1 MENGTAEEKDENKK
15 VAKEKSENERLLKK
29 LREDYYVVACPLGTN
44 PKTVMSGVEK
54 KDTSSAVQGRQ
65 GVLIVHD
72 TKPTIFLSNGKLAIG
87 IKLTKE
93 SMEIVENISRIGY
106 VLFHHRSDNGQH
118 LFSVKG
124 ACVIKAADELEA
136 DRYKNVTGKDLYVS
150 VDIDTTELSS
160 GNLHASIIKPASKE
174 TRYDAQFARLSEL
187 KGGQSNRR
195 TS

>member
-1 MENGTAEEKDENKK
+1 ME
-15 VAKEKSENERLLKK
+15 K
-29 LREDYYVVACPLGTN
+29 LREDFYVVTCPLRTN
-44 PKTVMSGVEK
+44 SKTVMSGVEK
-54 KDTSSAVQGRQ
+54 KDTSSAVHGRQ

-72 TKPTIFLSNGKLAIG
+72 TKPTDFLSNGKLAIG

-93 SMEIVENISRIGY
+93 SMEIVENISSIGY

-136 DRYKNVTGKDLYVS
+136 DRYKNVAGKDLYIS

-160 GNLHASIIKPASKE
+160 GNLHALMIKPVSKE

-187 KGGQSNRR
+187 KGGNE
-195 TS
+195 